1 MSEDVSFGDLI
12 RRVRAGDEQAATQLV
27 RRYKPTIRRIVD
39 VRLRDPRLRRLLDAE
54 DVCQSVM
61 RSFFVRA
68 AMGQY
73 QLDTPEQLLRLLTTM
88 ARNKLANQVHR
99 QQAKRCDYRRVTA
112 GSIEEREIAVPGPSA
127 SSAMAAATLLQEACQ
142 RLSAEERRL
151 LELRQKGRPWAEI
164 AAALGGSPDGLRMQL
179 TRAVD
184 RVARELGLDG
194 VPHE

>member
-1 MSEDVSFGDLI
+1 MSEDPSFGDLI
-12 RRVRAGDEQAATQLV
+12 RRVRAGEEEAATQLV
-27 RRYKPTIRRIVD
+27 RRYEPTIRRIVD

-54 DVCQSVM
+54 DVCQSVLA
-61 RSFFVRA
+61 SFFVRA

-73 QLDTPEQLLRLLTTM
+73 RLDTPEQLVRLLATM

-99 QQAKRCDYRRVTA
+99 HQAQRCDYRRVTT
-112 GSIEEREIAVPGPSA
+112 GTVEEREIAAPDPSLSTET
-127 SSAMAAATLLQEACQ
+127 SSAKLLQDARQ

-151 LELRQKGRPWAEI
+151 LELRQEGRSWAEI

-184 RVARELGLDG
+184 RVARELGLDE
-194 VPHE
+194 VAHE